1 MNSPL
6 KVGVISAS
14 GNVGQTLVAALK
26 GESDLEL
33 VAAVDRDDSLD
44 TLVDSGAEIAID
56 FTSPSAVMDNVKFL
70 IDHGIHAVVGTTGWT
85 DDRYGQVREW
95 LKDSGTAIHT
105 AQTIAQSRDK
115 AGCGDQP
122 DATEQALDGARGAS
136 VDGIPVHAIRMK
148 GAVAH
153 EAVIFGSQGQ
163 SLTIRQDSYD
173 RTSFVPGVFLG
184 VRKVPEHPGLT
195 IGLDSFLGL

>member
-1 MNSPL
+1 MTSPL
-6 KVGVISAS
+6 KVGVIGAS

-85 DDRYGQVREW
+85 DDRYDQVREW
-95 LKDSGTAIHT
+95 LKDSPNTGVLVAPNFAISAVLTEKLAEIAAPYFDSAEVVEMHHPGKKDAPSGTAIHT

-122 DATEQALDGARGAS
+122 DATEQ
-136 VDGIPVHAIRMK
+136 
-148 GAVAH
+148 
-153 EAVIFGSQGQ
+153 
-163 SLTIRQDSYD
+163 
-173 RTSFVPGVFLG
+173 
-184 VRKVPEHPGLT
+184 
-195 IGLDSFLGL
+195 